1 MKIVDCFIF
10 HDELDLLY
18 YRMKI
23 LNNVVDYFVICES
36 TKTFVGNDKP
46 LLFIENKH
54 RFNEFANKIVY
65 IKVSNFSSNSKYAW
79 DNENCQRRHLDIGI
93 QSLKLGDNDHVFISD
108 LNEIPDPSVL
118 EWIKSTDQQLDFVA
132 CFPMDS
138 YYYNL
143 TTKIS
148 KSWNYAAVMSFRH
161 YKTSCNPQELRFT
174 YPRRPVSSNGS
185 RCGSGWKGRRGRG
198 SNRNSPT
205 WKPIGIVWTTGRPSR
220 KANLW
225 AVGRWNRPAGSTKC
239 GSNAPASSGAGQAMK
254 CCCVW
259 RPSVAMGA
267 GRSCSLTPA
276 PSTLP
281 KTDLRPSSTFWAG
294 PAWRN

>member
-185 RCGSGWKGRRGRG
+185 RCGSGCGGGCGGGCECGCSTPSGWHLSYFGDEEFI
-198 SNRNSPT
+198 RNKILQFSHDVHNLQDLIDT
-205 WKPIGIVWTTGRPSR
+205 SKIKEKVLLKHDCLDRNNIEFITIPIKENNYLPPMYDTY
-220 KANLW
+220 L
-225 AVGRWNRPAGSTKC
+225 VG
-239 GSNAPASSGAGQAMK
+239 
-254 CCCVW
+254 
-259 RPSVAMGA
+259 
-267 GRSCSLTPA
+267 
-276 PSTLP
+276 
-281 KTDLRPSSTFWAG
+281 F
-294 PAWRN
+294 

>member
-185 RCGSGWKGRRGRG
+185 RCGSGCGGGCECGCSTPSGWHLSYFGDEEFI
-198 SNRNSPT
+198 RNKILQFSHDVHNLQDLIDT
-205 WKPIGIVWTTGRPSR
+205 SKIKEKVLLKHDCLDRNNIEFITIPIKENNYLPPMYDTY
-220 KANLW
+220 L
-225 AVGRWNRPAGSTKC
+225 VG
-239 GSNAPASSGAGQAMK
+239 
-254 CCCVW
+254 
-259 RPSVAMGA
+259 
-267 GRSCSLTPA
+267 
-276 PSTLP
+276 
-281 KTDLRPSSTFWAG
+281 F
-294 PAWRN
+294 